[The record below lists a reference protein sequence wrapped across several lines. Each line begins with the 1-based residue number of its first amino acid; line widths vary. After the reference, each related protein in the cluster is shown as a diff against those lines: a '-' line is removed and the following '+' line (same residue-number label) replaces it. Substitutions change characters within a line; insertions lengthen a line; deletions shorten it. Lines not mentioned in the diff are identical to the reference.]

1 MKRCGLAG
9 LGASLLTLFALTA
22 SASADIP
29 FCPPGSGAGQ
39 CNAPKG
45 LATDWETGHVYV
57 VDQGNHRINVFE
69 SDGTFPSSFGSAQLE
84 SPTWV
89 AVDNDPTSTSHH
101 DVYVAADDF
110 EVQKF
115 KASGEFVESFGGKG
129 EGPCQL
135 MSTQDPVAVEPGG
148 VVSVAD
154 SYDKDGEGSLNT
166 FVNRVQQFDSEGK
179 CIGEIK
185 LFEGE
190 NQTVGGLAV
199 DSLGNF
205 YVSVAGAGG
214 VIRKYSP
221 TGTLIADLGGEQTE
235 GLSVDAADNVFA
247 KQRGSAVTKSASM
260 YFIAEYAPNTS
271 LVKRFGYLPGLVAG
285 TSLAALE
292 GSGVGEGV
300 FATEGFTA
308 SEGAVRV
315 NFLPIPDGPV
325 IVPEPCH
332 VKPGAL
338 GSVRATLQAEV
349 NPEGK
354 ETTVHVEYSGGGET
368 KSSPPQTLETSPPET
383 PGAAVDFELHEAAVT
398 ITGLKPETTYHC
410 KFVAENA
417 DGTTP
422 LGQEGEFETREGF
435 EFGPATVTKVSTEAA
450 TLNATGNPLG
460 LPATAQIEYV
470 TDAQYQAAQPG
481 HGFDEALIAPEELD
495 YGAGETPLLRSLTLT
510 GLAPATT
517 YQWRLRVKNGVP
529 PQGLVCPRSG
539 PEPCPAN
546 EHVFRTYGLAEAPDD
561 RGYELVSP
569 GQKNSAEVANAEALA
584 SGVYEDRNMLIQ
596 VSSGSGEAATYTSFT
611 SFGKDAEGAP
621 SASQYLSKRT
631 AAGWATENISPFGF
645 QFPVLSIPFKGFD
658 PELGRAVFKV
668 SSGALAPG
676 CPEGV
681 ENLYLRDNATGTL
694 TCLTPEVPQAKS
706 DFSCFN
712 YAGSSGD
719 GSRVFFASGASYAG
733 APESNGYSLYEWS
746 AGVGLKPISIL
757 PGQSAPVAPTRAS
770 TFGSSLNPS
779 TPNADINCQFGQTIM
794 RHVVSADGTKAFW
807 TFVPEALASL
817 PPGPPGTR
825 ALTLI
830 GGGEGT
836 FFLEFK
842 GQHTPPIALD
852 ASAAAIQ
859 GALESLST
867 IGAGNIEVT
876 GSGPFTVTFKGSL
889 AGTSEQ
895 LSAHNLA
902 PTRLLAHI
910 DGAKTVQ
917 LDAEPAAQA
926 GKGPYGNGVFQAASK
941 DGSVV
946 YFTAPGRLTKDS
958 KAEAGKPDLY
968 RYDFA
973 KTAPLSDLTKGSVP
987 GNVQGVVGASDDGSY
1002 IYFVAKAVLSE
1013 EEGPTGQKAIEGANN
1028 LYLNHE
1034 GKTSF
1039 IAQLSIEDFNDWA
1052 SQPKNLSARV
1062 TPDGR
1067 HLAFLSH
1074 ESQALVGYE
1083 NTIAQGLHCQQALN
1097 ERTLSGGPL
1106 CTQAFLY
1113 DAEADAL
1120 NCASCNPTGE
1130 RPLGPAALPPWS
1142 NVYEGPRY
1150 LSDDGQRLFFESF
1163 DALAEADENGLRDV
1177 YEFERPGTGTCTIES
1192 GTFDPVSGG
1201 CHFLISSGKS
1211 AAQSYLLDAS
1221 SNGRDVFFS
1230 TRSQLVGWDP
1240 NENYD
1245 VYDYREGGGFP
1256 EPAEPQVCLGEACK
1270 APAPAVPT
1278 TAAPASP
1285 SFFGPGNATAQK
1297 PKPRH
1302 KKHKKHRKAKK
1313 KAHVHKKGAR
1323 R

>member
-1 MKRCGLAG
+1 MSQASKSQRTRPAIGAGRVPTALLAI
-9 LGASLLTLFALTA
+9 LTIALAATLVFTA
-22 SASADIP
+22 SASADTP

-39 CNAPKG
+39 CNDPKG

-69 SDGTFPSSFGSAQLE
+69 SDGTFLSSFGSAQLE

-89 AVDNDPTSTSHH
+89 AVDNDATSPSHH

-115 KASGEFVESFGGKG
+115 KASGEFVKSFGGKG

-135 MSTQDPVAVEPGG
+135 MGTQDPIAVGPGG
-148 VVSVAD
+148 VVNVAD
-154 SYDKDGEGSLNT
+154 NYDKDGTGSLHT

-190 NQTVGGLAV
+190 NQTVRDLAV
-199 DSLGNF
+199 DSLGDL

-221 TGTLIADLGGEQTE
+221 AGILIANLGGLQTE
-235 GLSVDAADNVFA
+235 GLSVDAADNLFA
-247 KQRGSAVTKSASM
+247 KQRAKPVTKPPDANT
-260 YFIAEYAPNTS
+260 YFIAEYAPDTS
-271 LVKRFGYLPGLVAG
+271 LVKRFGYLLGLRDG

-292 GSGVGEGV
+292 GLGGAEGI
-300 FATEGFTA
+300 FATEG
-308 SEGAVRV
+308 AVGEVPTRV
-315 NFLPIPDGPV
+315 NFLPIPKGPV

-354 ETTVHVEYSGGGET
+354 ETIVHVEYSGGGET
-368 KSSPPQTLETSPPET
+368 KSSTPEALGG
-383 PGAAVDFELHEAAVT
+383 PADFELHEAAVT

-410 KFVAENA
+410 HFVAENA

-422 LGQEGEFETREGF
+422 PSQEGEFETKEGF
-435 EFGPATVTKVSTEAA
+435 EFGPATVTKVGTEAA
-450 TLNATGNPLG
+450 TVNAAGNPLG
-460 LPATAQIEYV
+460 LPATAAIEYV

-481 HGFDEALIAPEELD
+481 HGFDEALTAPEELD
-495 YGAGETPLLRSLTLT
+495 YGAGETSLLRSLTLT

-517 YQWRLRVKNGVP
+517 YHWRLRVKNGVP
-529 PQGLVCPRSG
+529 PKGIVCPRSG
-539 PEPCPAN
+539 PEPCAAN
-546 EHVFRTYGLAEAPDD
+546 EHLFRTYGLAQAPDD

-569 GQKNSAEVANAEALA
+569 GQKNSAEVANPEALA
-584 SGVYEDRNMLIQ
+584 TGVYEDRNMLIQ

-611 SFGKDAEGAP
+611 SFGQDAEGAP
-621 SASQYLSKRT
+621 SASQYLSKR
-631 AAGWATENISPFGF
+631 APAGWSTENISPFGF
-645 QFPVLSIPFKGFD
+645 QEPVTSIPFKGFM
-658 PELGRAVFKV
+658 PELDLSVFKV

-681 ENLYLRDNATGTL
+681 ENLYLRDTATSTL
-694 TCLTPEVPQAKS
+694 TCLSAEVPVRGS
-706 DFSCFN
+706 TDCFN
-712 YAGSSGD
+712 FAGSSED
-719 GSRVFFASGASYAG
+719 GTRVLLASGASYAG
-733 APESNGYSLYEWS
+733 APVGNGFNLYEWS
-746 AGVGLKPISIL
+746 AEGGLKPIGIL
-757 PGQSAPVAPTRAS
+757 PGHSAPAAPTQATS
-770 TFGSSLNPS
+770 FGPSLNPDAPEAVS
-779 TPNADINCQFGQTIM
+779 GCQFGQTTM
-794 RHVVSADGTKAFW
+794 RHVVSADGSKAFW
-807 TFVPEALASL
+807 TYVPE
-817 PPGPPGTR
+817 
-825 ALTLI
+825 
-830 GGGEGT
+830 
-836 FFLEFK
+836 
-842 GQHTPPIALD
+842 
-852 ASAAAIQ
+852 
-859 GALESLST
+859 
-867 IGAGNIEVT
+867 N
-876 GSGPFTVTFKGSL
+876 
-889 AGTSEQ
+889 TSE
-895 LSAHNLA
+895 
-902 PTRLLAHI
+902 PTQLLAHVN
-910 DGAKTVQ
+910 GAETVQ

-946 YFTAPGRLTKDS
+946 YFTAPGRLTSNS
-958 KAEAGKPDLY
+958 KAEKGKPDLY

-973 KTAPLSDLTKGSVP
+973 KATPLSDLTKGSVP
-987 GNVQGVVGASDDGSY
+987 GDVQGVIGASDDGSY
-1002 IYFVAKAVLSE
+1002 IYFVAKGVLSE
-1013 EEGPTGQKAIEGANN
+1013 EEGPTGQKAKEGANN

-1034 GKTSF
+1034 GKNSF
-1039 IAQLSIEDFNDWA
+1039 VARLSVEDQNDWA
-1052 SQPKNLSARV
+1052 SQPKNLSARL

-1067 HLAFLSH
+1067 HLAFLSV
-1074 ESQALVGYE
+1074 ESQALAGYE
-1083 NTIAQGLHCQQALN
+1083 NTIASGQHCQQALN
-1097 ERTLSGGPL
+1097 ERTLFGGPL

-1113 DAEADAL
+1113 DAEADTL
-1120 NCASCNPTGE
+1120 TCASCNPTGE

-1150 LSDDGQRLFFESF
+1150 LSDDGSRLFFESF

-1177 YEFERPGTGTCTIES
+1177 YEFERPGAGSCTTNS

-1211 AAQSYLLDAS
+1211 TAQSYLLDAS

-1256 EPAEPQVCLGEACK
+1256 EPSEPQVCLEEACK
-1270 APAPAVPT
+1270 P
-1278 TAAPASP
+1278 PASAPP
-1285 SFFGPGNATAQK
+1285 SFSSPPRFEEPLTPHEK
-1297 PKPRH
+1297 PKKKH
-1302 KKHKKHRKAKK
+1302 KKHKKKQSKAKK
-1313 KAHVHKKGAR
+1313 KPHAHKKGAR